1 MAKFEGIVGV
11 NMQSKFD
18 STQRRVKFEDQD
30 FWYGAD
36 ASLADQLERGSKVL
50 VMTEGS
56 GKNAMIR
63 KVKVLEASAG
73 GGYRKNT
80 GKPYGKAQGGTGT
93 SAGLSKEEW
102 AEKDLAIR
110 YQHSQKVGAS
120 LLETALAQGVI
131 TIPKKNAED
140 VFIGYFD
147 RFTAAVFNDIA
158 GRDAVTRVGGDENES
173 DDIDD
178 IETEAGTD
186 DSFEDDLND
195 DIDW

>member
-1 MAKFEGIVGV
+1 MAKFEGVVGV

-18 STQRRVKFEDQD
+18 ASQRRVKFEDQD
-30 FWYGAD
+30 FWYGAAND
-36 ASLADQLERGSKVL
+36 LSDQLERGSKVL
-50 VMTEGS
+50 VLTEGS
-56 GKNAMIR
+56 GKNAMIK
-63 KVKVLEASAG
+63 KVKVLEPAIG
-73 GGYRKNT
+73 GGNYRKR
-80 GKPYGKAQGGTGT
+80 AQSST
-93 SAGLSKEEW
+93 SSGGLSKEEW

-147 RFTAAVFNDIA
+147 RFTAAVYNDIA
-158 GRDAVTRVGGDENES
+158 GRDAVGRVAGDENES
-173 DDIDD
+173 DDIND